1 MPLMRDPIT
10 APVLDEGRA
19 FLNDLRAAFDRAAE
33 QGVHEQTVRIAGR
46 LVRFRVVG
54 ATLFERMTAAF
65 GHLSAPDSGEP
76 ALTVRMWDSSTTG
89 VTPPAPPWPNDAYR
103 ERGEIRHAFGFQAA
117 FNMMSGVLSIL
128 DGDEATLWVRDAD
141 TLPLWETAAPL
152 RTLLGWWVLTVGGQL
167 AHGAAVGTELGG
179 VLLAAR
185 GGSGKSTTA
194 LSCLDAGMH
203 YAGDDYV
210 VLTNEAQPSVYS
222 LYASAKLVPA
232 NLETRLP
239 HLASLAQEAGAE
251 SPGASPFD
259 KVVLMLHEHFA
270 DQVVESMPL
279 RAIVVPHI
287 AGDGRTALSS
297 LSARD
302 VLQALAPTTVFQLP
316 GSNAGSLELLSD
328 IVTRV
333 PGYSLAVGINLA
345 TNVEALADL
354 IAREARVG

>member
-1 MPLMRDPIT
+1 MRDPIT
-10 APVLDEGRA
+10 APVLDKGHA

-33 QGVHEQTVRIAGR
+33 QGVHDRTVRIAGR
-46 LVRFRVVG
+46 IVCFRIVG
-54 ATLFERMTAAF
+54 TDLAERMTAAF
-65 GHLSAPDSGEP
+65 AHLDAPETDEP

-89 VTPPAPPWPNDAYR
+89 VNPPAPPWPNDAYR
-103 ERGEIRHAFGFQAA
+103 ERGEIRHNYGFQAA
-117 FNMMSGVLSIL
+117 FNMMSGVLSVL
-128 DGDEATLWVRDAD
+128 DGNEATIWVRDLEA
-141 TLPLWETAAPL
+141 LPLWETAAPL
-152 RTLLGWWVLTVGGQL
+152 RTLMGWWVPTVGGQM

-194 LSCLDAGMH
+194 LSCLDAGML

-210 VLTNEAQPSVYS
+210 VITDDAQPSVYS

-232 NLETRLP
+232 NLEERLP
-239 HLASLAQEAGAE
+239 HLATLAQASGIEA
-251 SPGASPFD
+251 PGQTAFS
-259 KVVLMLHEHFA
+259 KVVLMLQEHYA
-270 DQVVESMPL
+270 SQMVETMPL

-287 AGDGRTALSS
+287 AKDGRTALSP

-316 GSNAGSLELLSD
+316 GANAASIELLSD

-333 PGYSLAVGINLA
+333 PGYALAVGTTLA
-345 TNVEALADL
+345 TNVEAISDL
-354 IAREARVG
+354 IACEAHVG